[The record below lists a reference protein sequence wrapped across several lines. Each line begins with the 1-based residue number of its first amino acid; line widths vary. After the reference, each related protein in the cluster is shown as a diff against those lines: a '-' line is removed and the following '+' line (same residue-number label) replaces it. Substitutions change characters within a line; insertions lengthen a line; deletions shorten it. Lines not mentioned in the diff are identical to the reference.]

1 MTAVHHAAKG
11 LPIVL
16 KPVEDELLS
25 SWITRHAEFYC
36 VSPLA
41 MLRHCLSDA
50 VSLRAADLRLNA
62 EQATRIGHI
71 FHSPPAD
78 IRRMTH
84 ADVPESAERL
94 LAPKP
99 IQICLACSQENARTG
114 AAAARLKSSLE
125 GWRITCP
132 VCGSELVQLDARGE
146 PCPLEDPVPFANIW
160 GKGLRGQSLFENAIV
175 HNNWPWASPIHIL
188 RLLLVRRLCNRAD
201 RDEGIEHGRTAN
213 LIIPSFDETVRRLGL
228 EARQGGGRLIIPLS
242 VRPAL
247 LAAVSIVINEG
258 REAITTLST
267 ATIGGYRLQFD
278 KIVAQM
284 QAEIR
289 LRQTVSQLLQL

>member
-1 MTAVHHAAKG
+1 MT
-11 LPIVL
+11 
-16 KPVEDELLS
+16 
-25 SWITRHAEFYC
+25 
-36 VSPLA
+36 
-41 MLRHCLSDA
+41 
-50 VSLRAADLRLNA
+50 
-62 EQATRIGHI
+62 
-71 FHSPPAD
+71 
-78 IRRMTH
+78 
-84 ADVPESAERL
+84 
-94 LAPKP
+94 
-99 IQICLACSQENARTG
+99 
-114 AAAARLKSSLE
+114 
-125 GWRITCP
+125 TCP

-188 RLLLVRRLCNRAD
+188 RLLLVHRLCNRAD

-247 LAAVSIVINEG
+247 LAAVSIVIDEG